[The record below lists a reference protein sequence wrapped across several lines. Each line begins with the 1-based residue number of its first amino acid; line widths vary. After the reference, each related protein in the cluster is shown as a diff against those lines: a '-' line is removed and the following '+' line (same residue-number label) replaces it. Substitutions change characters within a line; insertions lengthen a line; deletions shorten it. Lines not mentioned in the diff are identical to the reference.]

1 VLAGHRRGRGSS
13 SRAGAGC
20 EGYPYPTNLNLDQP
34 IGSLNP
40 ESQAELTWRALSP
53 DWDVKTYLAELD
65 AQGGRRRS

>member
-13 SRAGAGC
+13 SCAGAGC

-40 ESQAELTWRALSP
+40 ESQAELTWRALSL
-53 DWDVKTYLAELD
+53 DWDVETYLAELD